1 MELSEQERF
10 QVPVS
15 IIVPVYNVYEW
26 LDPCM
31 ESVTGQTFSDFEVI
45 LVDDGST
52 DGSGEKCDW
61 WAGKDRRVRVI
72 HKENEGP
79 SKARNLAMREAA
91 GDYLVFLDADD
102 WIDKS
107 YLEIMYHRITETDA
121 DMAECD
127 VYRVNSET
135 GTKTYRVC
143 HGVMGRSYTLEEHM
157 KYGYTAIWK
166 CMIKKELFTRYNIEF
181 PDCHSEARAIYALL
195 LAVSRKV
202 ENVHK
207 ALYYYR
213 IFRKGSLTAKP
224 TPRHEQENEIGILA
238 SEYLLQGFERCG
250 LYGKYEKL
258 LQEIVKLKLSDLL
271 ASFFYRREK
280 EDFQLLTENY
290 RAYLVRRFT
299 GGPDYRYM
307 TWGGYNLN
315 RILCN
320 MNVLHDPYCRFN
332 FSSLVSL
339 MHPVRDNISCSHKNR
354 YREMMLEREIHNQ
367 FWDILEE
374 MKPEYIFMDF
384 IEERFDLIAFGEGYL
399 TKSDAFDG
407 AQCMTGKSDDF
418 DRAQCMIEKSRVV
431 PRKSEEC
438 RRLWEESC
446 SQFVKKLQKEYPS
459 VRIVLIKNYLSEKVG
474 DIYQQKE
481 YENIKEIREI
491 NRILEGYY
499 RYFENQLAEVK
510 AVEASECSYYFT
522 DHQYEYGAIPSHLN
536 ELANQEIARMIERS
550 IEA

>member
-1 MELSEQERF
+1 MGFSEQENH

-15 IIVPVYNVYEW
+15 VIIPVYNVFEW
-26 LDPCM
+26 LDQCM
-31 ESVTGQTFSDFEVI
+31 ESVTGQTFPDFEVI

-52 DGSGEKCDW
+52 DGSGMKCDQ
-61 WAGKDRRVRVI
+61 WAERDGRVRVI

-79 SKARNLAMREAA
+79 SKARNLAMKEAA
-91 GDYLVFLDADD
+91 GTYLVFLDADD
-102 WIDKS
+102 WIDRD
-107 YLEIMYHRITETDA
+107 YLKIMYHRITETGA

-135 GTKTYRVC
+135 GIKTYRVC

-166 CMIKKELFTRYNIEF
+166 CMIKKELFTKYGIEF

-224 TPRHEQENEIGILA
+224 KPRHEEEHKIGILA

-250 LYGKYEKL
+250 LYAKYENL

-280 EDFQLLTENY
+280 EDFQQLSENY
-290 RAYLVRRFT
+290 RAFLAERFP
-299 GGPDYRYM
+299 GVPDYRYL

-320 MNVLHDPYCRFN
+320 MNLLHDPYCRFN
-332 FSSLVSL
+332 FSSLISL
-339 MHPVRDNISCSHKNR
+339 MNPVKSDISCRHKNR

-367 FWDILEE
+367 FWSILEE
-374 MKPEYIFMDF
+374 MKPDYIFMDF
-384 IEERFDLIAFGEGYL
+384 IEERFNLIALEDGYL
-399 TKSDAFDG
+399 TESDALDG
-407 AQCMTGKSDDF
+407 AECS
-418 DRAQCMIEKSRVV
+418 IERG
-431 PRKSEEC
+431 RRIRRESEEC
-438 RRLWEESC
+438 HKLWEVSC
-446 SQFVKKLQKEYPS
+446 RQFIDKLQRNYPS
-459 VRIVLIKNYLSEKVG
+459 VKIVLIKNYLSEKAG
-474 DIYQQKE
+474 DIYGQRE
-481 YENIKEIREI
+481 YENLKEIREI
-491 NRILEGYY
+491 NKILEDYY
-499 RYFENQLAEVK
+499 RYFENHCMGVK
-510 AVEASECSYYFT
+510 AVEASECKYYFT

-536 ELANQEIARMIERS
+536 ELANQEIARMIERC
-550 IEA
+550 IET

>member
-31 ESVTGQTFSDFEVI
+31 ESVTGQTFSDFEMI

-166 CMIKKELFTRYNIEF
+166 CMIKKELFTRYDIEF

-315 RILCN
+315 RIL
-320 MNVLHDPYCRFN
+320 L
-332 FSSLVSL
+332 SL
-339 MHPVRDNISCSHKNR
+339 
-354 YREMMLEREIHNQ
+354 IH
-367 FWDILEE
+367 I
-374 MKPEYIFMDF
+374 
-384 IEERFDLIAFGEGYL
+384 
-399 TKSDAFDG
+399 
-407 AQCMTGKSDDF
+407 
-418 DRAQCMIEKSRVV
+418 
-431 PRKSEEC
+431 
-438 RRLWEESC
+438 
-446 SQFVKKLQKEYPS
+446 
-459 VRIVLIKNYLSEKVG
+459 
-474 DIYQQKE
+474 
-481 YENIKEIREI
+481 
-491 NRILEGYY
+491 
-499 RYFENQLAEVK
+499 
-510 AVEASECSYYFT
+510 
-522 DHQYEYGAIPSHLN
+522 
-536 ELANQEIARMIERS
+536 
-550 IEA
+550 